1 MNSTEL
7 KKIGRYRT
15 EFELSRKNKVLMPIY
30 MPPIIRKKFN
40 NTCKKRGYT
49 ATQVLTEFCR
59 IYGSVTDRNNKHIKF
74 LEDRLIA
81 PEAAQVLT
89 TIAVSEKLW
98 KDVMAIAK
106 CKGLAGRKVLAN
118 QVVLW
123 IRRPKKMKCWPGRKR
138 RNTVKLR
145 LTQEA
150 TDKFKELCE
159 SKEINQPMA
168 HVVEGLLREWVTNQR
183 RRKHHWN
190 IDPYG
195 V

>member
-1 MNSTEL
+1 MNKIEYRNIAKYKTED
-7 KKIGRYRT
+7 
-15 EFELSRKNKVLMPIY
+15 ELSRKRKVLMPVYI
-30 MPPIIRKKFN
+30 PAAIRKKFN

-59 IYGSVTDRNNKHIKF
+59 IYGSITDRNNKHIKF
-74 LEDRLIA
+74 LENRLITHD
-81 PEAAQVLT
+81 AAQVLT
-89 TIAVSEKLW
+89 TIAVTDKLW

-123 IRRPKKMKCWPGRKR
+123 IRRPKRVRCWPGKR
-138 RNTVKLR
+138 HNTVKLR

-159 SKEINQPMA
+159 SEEINQPMA
-168 HVVEGLLREWVTNQR
+168 HVVDGLLHQWVTNQR
-183 RRKHHWN
+183 RRKHRWKE
-190 IDPYG
+190 DPYG